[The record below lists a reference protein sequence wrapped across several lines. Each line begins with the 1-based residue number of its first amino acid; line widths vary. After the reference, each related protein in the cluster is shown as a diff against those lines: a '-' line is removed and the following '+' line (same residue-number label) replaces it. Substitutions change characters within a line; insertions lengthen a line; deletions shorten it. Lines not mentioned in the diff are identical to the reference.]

1 MTLQG
6 HLEEWS
12 RKPFA
17 WGSADCVRFAARW
30 VELHT
35 GADPMAGYDYASALE
50 AARVLREGGG
60 LERLVS
66 RVLGPLQRDRR
77 GMEPGA
83 VVLSAFGLGQTLGIA
98 ATPRVFVVRS
108 ELGLVPVQ
116 AELAIG
122 WWSCPQ

>member
-1 MTLQG
+1 MSLEA
-6 HLEEWS
+6 HFEEWS
-12 RKPFA
+12 RKPFV

-30 VELHT
+30 VELQT
-35 GADPMAGYDYASALE
+35 GKDPMAAYEYASAIE

-60 LERLVS
+60 LELLTS
-66 RVLGPLQRDRR
+66 RVLGPLRRDRR

-108 ELGLVPVQ
+108 EAGLVPVQ

-122 WWSCPQ
+122 WWPCPQ